1 MTDTALEIAFAYE
14 QIGRGQQLSRDQVVS
29 LCERDVP
36 SFQLAALATQ
46 MLLTGATVAEALDI
60 VESGAGSKPTRKL
73 LGAAGLIEAGD
84 SITGT
89 YGRVLRETSDGRP
102 LGAST
107 IRALVDE
114 IVRGDVDTDFLA
126 IWTSLLLRRE
136 LAPADVHTLT
146 LALANS
152 GETYD
157 YRGSS
162 ALRGRH
168 LLRRYP
174 TGAVSEKLALLLPA
188 LISACRHELPVAST
202 FLVARSLSFTGGTWD
217 KLGVIDGFSFPQ
229 PGTPTLEV
237 IAACGVAMVV
247 TSHDCCPA
255 DRILYQFRSATGTVP
270 SKSLMISS
278 IASKQLAL
286 PVDTLL
292 LDARYGRGA
301 FMSTRTLATEV
312 ADRIAEH
319 VGEFGT
325 NVRAVFTDTSSPTGS
340 AVGNALEVAEAV
352 AVLNPS
358 SRDADRWNRRAIE
371 AQRDLLVD
379 MFADLM
385 AAQFAGRDREEFAR
399 LGERLIA
406 TGAAGEAFVSLL
418 EAHGVD
424 AAVAAGLTD
433 DPRRTLDIATRP
445 TATIRASSAGTVS
458 ALDQRTIGNVVT
470 FKLGAGSNQYLPG
483 HDSTGGVEIVVR
495 PGDAVEVGTAVAHVF
510 ATEAVGDDLH
520 DTLAG
525 CFRIS

>member
-1 MTDTALEIAFAYE
+1 MTDTALNIAFAYE
-14 QIGRGQQLSRDQVVS
+14 QISRGQKLSRDQVES
-29 LCERDVP
+29 LCQQDIP

-46 MLLTGATVAEALDI
+46 MLLTGAAVTDALDV
-60 VESGAGSKPTRKL
+60 VESGADPMSTRRL
-73 LGAAGLIEAGD
+73 LGAAALVD
-84 SITGT
+84 VDNSVTDT
-89 YGRVLRETSDGRP
+89 YGRLLKETFDGRP
-102 LGAST
+102 LGASK
-107 IRALVDE
+107 IRALVDH
-114 IVRGDVDTDFLA
+114 VVSGDIDTDFLA

-136 LAPADVHTLT
+136 LMPAEVRALT

-152 GETYD
+152 GEIYD
-157 YRGSS
+157 YRDSP

-188 LISACRHELPVAST
+188 LISACRHEWPVAST

-217 KLGVIDGFSFPQ
+217 KLAVIDGFSFPQ

-237 IAACGVAMVV
+237 VDACGVAMVV

-270 SKSLMISS
+270 SKTLMISS

-292 LDARYGRGA
+292 LDARYGQGA
-301 FMSTRTLATEV
+301 FMMTRTLATEV
-312 ADRIAEH
+312 ADRIAEY

-325 NVRAVFTDTSSPTGS
+325 NVRAVFTGTSSPTGS

-358 SRDADRWNRRAIE
+358 SRDADRWNRRGIE
-371 AQRDLLVD
+371 AQRNLLVD

-385 AAQFAGRDREEFAR
+385 AAQFPGKGREEFSH

-406 TGAAGEAFVSLL
+406 TGAAGEAFSSLL
-418 EAHGVD
+418 EAHGVE
-424 AAVAAGLTD
+424 AAVASELTK
-433 DPRRTLDIATRP
+433 DPLRTLGIATRP
-445 TATIRASSAGTVS
+445 TATVRASSAGTVS
-458 ALDQRTIGNVVT
+458 AVDQRTIGNVVT

-483 HDSTGGVEIVVR
+483 HDATGGVEIIVR
-495 PGDAVEVGTAVAHVF
+495 PGDAVEVGTEVAYVYS
-510 ATEAVGDDLH
+510 TDAVGDDLS
-520 DTLAG
+520 DTLSG
-525 CFRIS
+525 CFRVA